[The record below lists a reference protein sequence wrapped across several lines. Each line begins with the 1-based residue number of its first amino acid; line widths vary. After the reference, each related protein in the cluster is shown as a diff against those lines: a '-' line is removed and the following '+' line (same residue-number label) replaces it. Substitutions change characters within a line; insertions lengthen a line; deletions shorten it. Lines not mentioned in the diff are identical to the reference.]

1 MASPIEAKHDAPW
14 LTQLRQAANP
24 QPHDRL
30 LQNLTHEI
38 ALDRS
43 GHIGLVDIDGWSEA
57 STGKYE
63 RWI

>member
-1 MASPIEAKHDAPW
+1 MNDLKEHKK
-14 LTQLRQAANP
+14 TQLRQAANP
-24 QPHDRL
+24 QLYDGL
-30 LQNLTHEI
+30 LQNLTHGL

-43 GHIGLVDIDGWSEA
+43 GHIGLVDIDGWSEG